1 MNQRERTMLIVL
13 GVVAVLA
20 GGFFLLS
27 GGEEAPPPT
36 TTPTFGPVPTAEPT
50 VTGPPKLPPLAIFG
64 GRDPFFPLIRE
75 DTSGDGSQPPVS
87 PTGSPGP
94 SVSPAPSPSN
104 GGNGVGGHDVRVLD
118 VFVRDGE
125 ELVQV
130 EVDGDVFTVGEG
142 DTFAGNFQVVSID
155 GRCATF
161 LFGDEQFT
169 LCEPGVR
176 PK

>member
-27 GGEEAPPPT
+27 GGEETPPPPG
-36 TTPTFGPVPTAEPT
+36 PTIGPIGQPT
-50 VTGPPKLPPLAIFG
+50 VQPTPSGPPKLPPLAIFG

-75 DTSGDGSQPPVS
+75 DTTGGLPPTVS

-94 SVSPAPSPSN
+94 SVSPAPTPTG

-142 DTFAGNFQVVSID
+142 DTFAGNFKVVSID